1 MTVSKL
7 IVTAG
12 VWTVYIFFPPYRY
25 YALSVMVAHSVAQ
38 SIAHTR
44 QQRALLKKV

>member
-7 IVTAG
+7 IVTVG

-25 YALSVMVAHSVAQ
+25 YALGAMVTHSVVQ
-38 SIAHTR
+38 SIRQTR
-44 QQRALLKKV
+44 QQRASLKH